1 MNSETLDDLSPML
14 PADFFTFEMT
24 VHPYEKMGDK
34 LKKKHQLPDLSD
46 LLIEESFASL
56 AIGWSAAGLRFDIEV
71 ERPFVEAFYPDVL
84 RGDSVELFIDTRNLK
99 SAGFPTRFCHH
110 FAFLPKPVDG
120 IQAVEKTRLRPDEMR
135 ELAPQ
140 ELLKVE
146 SVFKRRGYQIQIF
159 LPSEALHGYD
169 PKVFEKLG
177 FAFRINRSGGDPMHF
192 PLCSD
197 QFEIGLHPSLWSSL
211 KIGMK

>member
-14 PADFFTFEMT
+14 PADFFAFEVT
-24 VHPYEKMGDK
+24 VHPYKKMGDK
-34 LKKKHQLPDLSD
+34 LKKKHH
-46 LLIEESFASL
+46 LL
-56 AIGWSAAGLRFDIEV
+56 
-71 ERPFVEAFYPDVL
+71 
-84 RGDSVELFIDTRNLK
+84 NL
-99 SAGFPTRFCHH
+99 
-110 FAFLPKPVDG
+110 
-120 IQAVEKTRLRPDEMR
+120 
-135 ELAPQ
+135 
-140 ELLKVE
+140 
-146 SVFKRRGYQIQIF
+146 GYQMQIF